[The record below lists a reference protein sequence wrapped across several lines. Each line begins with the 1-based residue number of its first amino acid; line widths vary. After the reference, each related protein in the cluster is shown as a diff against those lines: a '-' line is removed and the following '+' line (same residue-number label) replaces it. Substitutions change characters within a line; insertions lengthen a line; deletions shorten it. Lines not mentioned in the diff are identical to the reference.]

1 MTCPFIRN
9 LPSLHFPQHFTT
21 YSCTQGSSHLYR
33 AQHSLPLLKTLDMQ
47 TTAVKH
53 RRMGVFCIGGFLKSR
68 HLLKMKVDKE
78 DQGVKGISLILLNYT
93 VTSSQ
98 YSLAL

>member
-1 MTCPFIRN
+1 
-9 LPSLHFPQHFTT
+9 
-21 YSCTQGSSHLYR
+21 
-33 AQHSLPLLKTLDMQ
+33 
-47 TTAVKH
+47 
-53 RRMGVFCIGGFLKSR
+53 MGVFCIGGFLKSR